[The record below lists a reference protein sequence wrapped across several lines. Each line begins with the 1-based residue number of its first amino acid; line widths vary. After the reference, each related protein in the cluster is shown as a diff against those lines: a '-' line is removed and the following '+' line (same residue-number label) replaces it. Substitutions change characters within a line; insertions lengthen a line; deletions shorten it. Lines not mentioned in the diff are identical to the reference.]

1 MKHNVHTNTTL
12 KSPNMRALR
21 RRRIKKQR
29 KVCLF
34 FLLTCLLVTYFTTLA
49 RVEAHTEYTLS
60 GLVNPC
66 KLLAAPI
73 LEPEETTDDTA
84 ADTAD
89 DFSTSDDNSD
99 DAAASYDYSKPVPVC
114 DAVGDDYF
122 DDAVFIGDS
131 RTEGMILN
139 TGLWNTTAY
148 VYKGLMVNT
157 VFTKPVI
164 KKDGEKISVMDAL
177 KTTDFSKVYIMF
189 GINETG
195 WAYSRVFQEKYGDI
209 IDAIQDINPRALIY
223 IQGIMP
229 VSDKVSSEHQYITN
243 AKISEYNRLLQEL
256 AKEKQVYY
264 IDTENAVISADGSL
278 PEDAAYDGIHLVK
291 EYCEKW
297 LDYLKTHT
305 VE

>member
-1 MKHNVHTNTTL
+1 MRKKHINLNTAPKQTNTGYC
-12 KSPNMRALR
+12 KKRHIKNR
-21 RRRIKKQR
+21 RKIF
-29 KVCLF
+29 L
-34 FLLTCLLVTYFTTLA
+34 FLLFSCLLFTYFIMLA
-49 RVEAHTEYTLS
+49 RVEAYAGYNLPDA
-60 GLVNPC
+60 LNPC
-66 KLLAAPI
+66 ELLAATI
-73 LEPEETTDDTA
+73 SNPEENNDG
-84 ADTAD
+84 TAD
-89 DFSTSDDNSD
+89 NLANDFSASDDGST
-99 DAAASYDYSKPVPVC
+99 SLYDFSKPVPVS
-114 DAVGDDYF
+114 DTVEDTYF
-122 DDAVFIGDS
+122 EDAVFIGDS
-131 RTEGMILN
+131 RTEGLILN
-139 TGLWNTTAY
+139 TGLSNTTSY

-195 WAYSRVFQEKYGDI
+195 WAYSRVFQKKYGDI

-256 AKEKQVYY
+256 AKEKKVYY